1 MKIKAS
7 IEALVYEAAFYSASI
22 EDGALSALG
31 ELTERAS
38 GTLRVLATLL
48 LLGRADYDRYAHN
61 LTRSG
66 CARAAFLRRTSAME
80 GRPDWRRCAS
90 RSAPA
95 LQDAI
100 AAEAW
105 DIAGEV
111 AAGTPRTW
119 FSRNE
124 YKSDFAGVMALMA
137 LLPGVPASEAE
148 AALADFATA
157 LDGDADPT
165 LSVLTAI
172 AAGDQRGFDAAFD
185 DLMVARDEE
194 LRASRARGEIED
206 DGIFARRHLH
216 IPGLALLRLAGRHG
230 LAVRE
235 RPPLCPDLALQSLK
249 VAYVRDL

>member
-1 MKIKAS
+1 MKIEAS
-7 IEALVYEAAFYSASI
+7 IESLVYEAAFYSAGL
-22 EDGALSALG
+22 EDGDLSTLG
-31 ELTERAS
+31 DLAERAS
-38 GTLRVLATLL
+38 DTLRVLATLF
-48 LLGRADYDRYAHN
+48 LLGRADYDKYAHN

-66 CARAAFLRRTSAME
+66 CARAAFLRRTAAME

-105 DIAGEV
+105 DIASEIAV
-111 AAGTPRTW
+111 GTPRTW

-124 YKSDFAGVMALMA
+124 YETDFAGALALMA
-137 LLPGVPASEAE
+137 LLPGVPAAEAE
-148 AALADFATA
+148 AALAAFTKA

-165 LSVLTAI
+165 LPVLTAI
-172 AAGDQRGFDAAFD
+172 AAGDQAGFDAAFD
-185 DLMVARDEE
+185 DLIAARTKEI
-194 LRASRARGEIED
+194 RASRARAEIED
-206 DGIFARRHLH
+206 DANYARRHLY

-235 RPPLCPDLALQSLK
+235 RPPLCPDLALQAPK